1 MHVAWSLRTEAKVTT
16 VNLVIP
22 DAVVEAAHLSEPELR
37 LEFALFMY
45 QQDRLTLGQAS
56 AFAGISQEEFQQ
68 VLGSRKIPVHYG
80 LDDLAQDLET
90 VNERCSR

>member
-1 MHVAWSLRTEAKVTT
+1 MTT

-56 AFAGISQEEFQQ
+56 AFAGISQ
-68 VLGSRKIPVHYG
+68 VRGCVGVAIPG
-80 LDDLAQDLET
+80 RWGAGFATMLI
-90 VNERCSR
+90 